1 MQKYKLFCWAR
12 LLEYKGEDF
21 KDEEVIEGI
30 KKVIEKSREV
40 RVIRNMKFFKEI
52 EKYETTIR
60 NPEDF
65 VNLVKHTQRIGITYV
80 VNWSVLLDRDV
91 KSLEEAIKWAR
102 DVFSVRARYS
112 EVNFQFR
119 TPDNKLVIILS
130 NSFAD
135 FSRLKIEKTHNSNL
149 FLTFD
154 LLGFE
159 RLWEDMPDSFIEDYV
174 QELIE
179 DFLQKA
185 GSIAEP
191 LLKDKEYISFLI
203 FHDRRGAMVYWPDS
217 RIIRGSIIKEG
228 RQIGQDIEDA
238 LNKLLS
244 ETNILDTNYFLQR
257 KTLEHL
263 PSFGL

>member
-1 MQKYKLFCWAR
+1 
-12 LLEYKGEDF
+12 
-21 KDEEVIEGI
+21 
-30 KKVIEKSREV
+30 
-40 RVIRNMKFFKEI
+40 
-52 EKYETTIR
+52 
-60 NPEDF
+60 
-65 VNLVKHTQRIGITYV
+65 
-80 VNWSVLLDRDV
+80 
-91 KSLEEAIKWAR
+91 AIKWAR

-112 EVNFQFR
+112 EVNFHFR

-149 FLTFD
+149 FLAFD

-191 LLKDKEYISFLI
+191 LLKDKEYITFLI
-203 FHDRRGAMVYWPDS
+203 FHDRRGAVVYWPDS
-217 RIIRGSIIKEG
+217 RIIRGSIKEE
-228 RQIGQDIEDA
+228 RQIGQDIEKA
-238 LNKLLS
+238 LDKLLS